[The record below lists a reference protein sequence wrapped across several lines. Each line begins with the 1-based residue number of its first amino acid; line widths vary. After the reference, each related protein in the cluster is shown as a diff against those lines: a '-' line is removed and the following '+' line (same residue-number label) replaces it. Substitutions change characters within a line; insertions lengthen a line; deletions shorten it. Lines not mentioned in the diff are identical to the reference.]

1 MIDNHHIKRLR
12 MIGHLGQ
19 RFIGTKREGKFS
31 GGVAERERQGVRHA
45 KLVVNAQDV
54 QRLSHGDCI
63 YRASPVPKGGG
74 VKPNSATC
82 TAKIARYSELAVGKL
97 HRKRLMMK

>member
-1 MIDNHHIKRLR
+1 MIDHHHIKRLR

-31 GGVAERERQGVRHA
+31 GRVAERERQGVRHA

-54 QRLSHGDCI
+54 QRLSHGDSVF
-63 YRASPVPKGGG
+63 YRASSVPKGGG

-82 TAKIARYSELAVGKL
+82 TAKIARYSGSWEMGA
-97 HRKRLMMK
+97 R